1 MKWNHATEQRVVHPP
16 NFYRKNMHKI
26 YIEEQIYQVEI
37 RRNKDVKRTDADIY
51 IKGRYKQ
58 GSG

>member
-1 MKWNHATEQRVVHPP
+1 
-16 NFYRKNMHKI
+16 MHKI

-37 RRNKDVKRTDADIY
+37 RRKKDVKRTNADIY